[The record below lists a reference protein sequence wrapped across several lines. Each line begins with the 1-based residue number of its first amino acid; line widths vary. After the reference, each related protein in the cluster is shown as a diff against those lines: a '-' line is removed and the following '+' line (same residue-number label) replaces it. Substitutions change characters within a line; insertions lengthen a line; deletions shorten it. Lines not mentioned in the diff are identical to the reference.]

1 MTLSTPRETGPN
13 RSEKTD
19 HSADNPVVLTG
30 GTVLTCDREDTEAEA
45 IAIAGGRILA
55 VGDLETVRSAAGS
68 EARVVDLDGA
78 TVLPGLIDTHPH
90 VLHLGVMAYPLV
102 QLDDAVDH
110 DDIVARIAAKA
121 AQTPAGQWV
130 MTMPVGEPSYFIR
143 RSWRDLREGE
153 LPTREVLDR
162 ATTEHPV
169 LIQAWGPT
177 TPNVMVFNS
186 AGLRAVGID
195 SSTPDRVESVEIE
208 KDANGV
214 PTGRLYGRVN
224 NIYSGDPFT
233 EQLMRELPIFDPA
246 AVLPG
251 TQHAM
256 REYNALGVTTVYE
269 GHSLDFPEIGAYQA
283 LRDAD
288 AMTLRVLCCPEAQ
301 PNGLPGSA
309 PIDDEALIARLEQ
322 AAAMVQRTDDMLRV
336 DGISF
341 GRGGPI
347 SSGMILMRDPYQ
359 DPDGNP
365 TVGAS
370 FLSAQRAETIIR
382 FAYEHGLRL
391 NIVTAGTA
399 EHDVNLDVLEK
410 LAGGGTLDTEGRAWL
425 LQHLYFFEP
434 EHARRAAALGLD
446 VTTSM
451 SFSWGKGE
459 LARERIGEH
468 MLEHLIPLRRL
479 LDAGLRVGCG
489 TDWGPKNVFEHIA
502 LAVEPT
508 YAGTGAKAPTPGISR
523 KEALA
528 MWTRDAAHV
537 LRWEGIG
544 SLEPGNW
551 ADLVVVDRNPLTC
564 PVEDLPATEVWATLL
579 AGELVHGS
587 LE

>member
-1 MTLSTPRETGPN
+1 MTSSTARGTGPS
-13 RSEKTD
+13 RPEKTD
-19 HSADNPVVLTG
+19 GTDNRIVLTG
-30 GTVLTCDREDTEAEA
+30 GTVLTCDGDDTVGEA
-45 IAIAGGRILA
+45 IAIADGRVLA
-55 VGDLETVRSAAGS
+55 VGDAETVRAAAGP

-78 TVLPGLIDTHPH
+78 TVLPGLVDTHPH

-102 QLDDAVDH
+102 DLADAVDH
-110 DDIVARIAAKA
+110 DDIVAKIAAKA

-162 ATTEHPV
+162 ATSEHPV

-233 EQLMRELPIFDPA
+233 ERLMAELPIFDPA

-309 PIDDEALIARLEQ
+309 PVDDEQLIARLEQ

-347 SSGMILMRDPYQ
+347 SSGMILMRDPYTG
-359 DPDGNP
+359 PDGNP
-365 TVGAS
+365 TTGAS
-370 FLSAQRAETIIR
+370 FLSPERAETIIR

-410 LAGGGTLDTEGRAWL
+410 LAGGGTLDTEGRAWI

-468 MLEHLIPLRRL
+468 MLEHLIPLQRL
-479 LDAGLRVGCG
+479 VDAGLRVGAG

-508 YAGTGAKAPTPGISR
+508 YAGSGAKAPTPGISR

-551 ADLVVVDRNPLTC
+551 ADLIVVDRNPLTC
-564 PVEDLPATEVWATLL
+564 PVEDLPATEVQATLL
-579 AGELVHGS
+579 AGKPVHGN
-587 LE
+587 LV